1 MLKAHARCANAVAL
15 AALGFVGYLLAAQP
29 RDAAADG
36 LLPTTV
42 AIPTLPV
49 TLPTVSVPTLPST
62 TGTTPTTPTTPTT
75 TTPIPST
82 KSVTTSAGASPG
94 ATAELGSATGGATDA
109 TAATAGVAA
118 AAAEKATAGALR
130 LPGGSISIPV
140 TSVVAPNRLVLAVAL
155 APRVTGLGRPV
166 TARVQV
172 RDRYGRFVR
181 GATVAIRSMPGGLL
195 RPVAQKRSAPDGR
208 ASLVV
213 HGKQAALRANSRLW
227 LLVTALDTARPK
239 LASVS
244 RLVAVPIHA
253 QAHSNE

>member
-15 AALGFVGYLLAAQP
+15 AALGCVGYLLAAQP

-49 TLPTVSVPTLPST
+49 TLPTVSVPTLLST
-62 TGTTPTTPTTPTT
+62 TGATTTPTT
-75 TTPIPST
+75 TTPST
-82 KSVTTSAGASPG
+82 KSVTTPAGASPG
-94 ATAELGSATGGATDA
+94 ATAELGSATGGAMDA
-109 TAATAGVAA
+109 TAATASVLA

-166 TARVQV
+166 TARVPV

-195 RPVAQKRSAPDGR
+195 RPVAQERSAPDGR

-227 LLVTALDTARPK
+227 LLVTALDKARPK
-239 LASVS
+239 VASVS

-253 QAHSNE
+253 PAHSNE

>member
-15 AALGFVGYLLAAQP
+15 AALGFVGYLIAAQP

-62 TGTTPTTPTTPTT
+62 TGTTTTTPTTPTT
-75 TTPIPST
+75 TSPTPST

-94 ATAELGSATGGATDA
+94 ATAEVGSATGGA

-253 QAHSNE
+253 PAHSNE

>member
-1 MLKAHARCANAVAL
+1 M
-15 AALGFVGYLLAAQP
+15 GYLLAAQP

-49 TLPTVSVPTLPST
+49 TAPTVSVPTLLST
-62 TGTTPTTPTTPTT
+62 TGTTTTPTT
-75 TTPIPST
+75 TTPTPST

-94 ATAELGSATGGATDA
+94 ATAELGNATGGATDA
-109 TAATAGVAA
+109 TAASASVVA
-118 AAAEKATAGALR
+118 AAAEKATAGSLR

-208 ASLVV
+208 ASLVI
-213 HGKQAALRANSRLW
+213 HGKQAALRANTRLW
-227 LLVTALDTARPK
+227 LLVTALDKARPK

-253 QAHSNE
+253 PAHSNE